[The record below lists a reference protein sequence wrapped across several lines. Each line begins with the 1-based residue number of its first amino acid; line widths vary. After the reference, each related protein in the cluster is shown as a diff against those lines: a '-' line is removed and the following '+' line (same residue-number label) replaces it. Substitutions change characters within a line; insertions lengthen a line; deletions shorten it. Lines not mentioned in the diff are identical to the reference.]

1 MLIFYNFQLHLYIL
15 DEELFTDGTL
25 LGSVRGP
32 AHTGVVPIEALSP
45 SPQGHYVIFQK
56 DNTQL
61 EEDRQ
66 QLRVA
71 EFVAYGS
78 YDASIEGSINIL
90 ITLACGRF
98 VRFRSSLTTNTCKKR
113 VMLRRRL
120 FWPKKNLRKKC
131 VNRDKM

>member
-32 AHTGVVPIEALSP
+32 AHPGVVPIEALSP
-45 SPQGHYVIFQK
+45 SPQGYYVILQK
-56 DNTQL
+56 DSTEQ

-78 YDASIEGSINIL
+78 YDASIAGFMNTSNTKSRACYFACVSCCFRYTRINL
-90 ITLACGRF
+90 
-98 VRFRSSLTTNTCKKR
+98 VWNRSL
-113 VMLRRRL
+113 VM
-120 FWPKKNLRKKC
+120 PQSNI
-131 VNRDKM
+131 

>member
-1 MLIFYNFQLHLYIL
+1 MYNFQLHLYIL

-45 SPQGHYVIFQK
+45 SPQGHYVILQK
-56 DNTQL
+56 DSTEQ
-61 EEDRQ
+61 EEDGQ

-78 YDASIEGSINIL
+78 YDASIEGSIDL
-90 ITLACGRF
+90 IHWNVAVLSDSAEE
-98 VRFRSSLTTNTCKKR
+98 LTQ
-113 VMLRRRL
+113 
-120 FWPKKNLRKKC
+120 
-131 VNRDKM
+131 